1 MKKQQ
6 KGFSLIELL
15 IVVAIILIIA
25 AIAIPNLIKSKLA
38 ANEAGAGGTV
48 RTINTGEVTF
58 STVCPQ
64 IGYSAVLKD
73 MGALGQATC
82 PSGQNIIDQ
91 VLATGAK
98 GGYTYVET
106 GATPING
113 ANTTFTVTAKPLT
126 AGTTGNRTF
135 CSSQT
140 NVIYF
145 DPAGAACVP
154 DTAAGNGGPNVM

>member
-1 MKKQQ
+1 MKKQ

-48 RTINTGEVTF
+48 RTINTGEATF
-58 STVCPQ
+58 SSVCSQ
-64 IGYSAVLKD
+64 IGYSKVLSD
-73 MGALGQATC
+73 LQTGAAGVC
-82 PSGQNIIDQ
+82 PSGANIIDV
-91 VLATGAK
+91 VLGAGTK
-98 GGYTYVET
+98 SGYAYVEA
-106 GATPING
+106 GAASVGVVNDSY
-113 ANTTFTVTAKPLT
+113 TVTATPT
-126 AGTTGNRTF
+126 NPGSTGNRQF

-145 DPAGAACVP
+145 DPLGKACKPDSVAGGVVTP
-154 DTAAGNGGPNVM
+154 GS